1 MSEWETEE
9 NAKFSRDHQR
19 HEKCRDRESKTR
31 IQIAGILGIQPEMQ
45 EEPLTEGKQKESP
58 CKI

>member
-1 MSEWETEE
+1 MSEWESEE

-19 HEKCRDRESKTR
+19 HEKCRDGEFKTR
-31 IQIAGILGIQPEMQ
+31 IQIAGILRIQREVQ
-45 EEPLTEGKQKESP
+45 EGPFTEGKQKESL